1 MQAPHGHGELVGG
14 SERIWEYDELMKRIK
29 EEKLDTKSYQWYVDL
44 RKYGSVPH
52 SGFGL
57 GIERLLK
64 WVLNLDHIRDAVP
77 FPRTIN
83 RVYP

>member
-1 MQAPHGHGELVGG
+1 
-14 SERIWEYDELMKRIK
+14 MKRIR
-29 EEKLDTKSYQWYVDL
+29 EEKLDVKTYQWYVDL

-57 GIERLLK
+57 GIGRLLK

>member
-1 MQAPHGHGELVGG
+1 LVGG
-14 SERIWEYDELMKRIK
+14 SERIWEYDELMERVK
-29 EEKLDTKSYQWYVDL
+29 EEKLDVKSYQWYIDL

-64 WVLNLDHIRDAVP
+64 WILNLDHIRDAVP